1 MSYSIDLTRISLQT
15 FQDILKRKNLL
26 ESRRILP
33 NDLEANFQR
42 IAGADWSPYLRFISL
57 LSQDTMIP
65 GKTRSG
71 NTQDCVRQ
79 KKKAADRS
87 GYISERMMNDH
98 EEHI

>member
-26 ESRRILP
+26 ESRRILQ

-57 LSQDTMIP
+57 PSQDIIIP

-79 KKKAADRS
+79 KKQRIEAGIYPR
-87 GYISERMMNDH
+87 E
-98 EEHI
+98 